1 MARNLSFVPDDDL
14 RTELN
19 AAAPASQR
27 TAAFSVQAVGGP
39 SAGSAITV
47 STPGRRVLVGQ
58 SEVCDLKLADRRVS
72 RRHVALALAGDSLRV
87 LDLGSSNG
95 TYVVGLRVIDVLLR
109 GGEDVV
115 IGDTTL
121 HVTRVDV
128 TPDSSSVSPRSSFG
142 RVVGSSPAMRALY
155 PFCERLA
162 QTDVTV
168 LIEGETGTGKEILA
182 ESIHEAGPRA
192 NGPFVVFD
200 CTTVAPNLL
209 ESELFGHERGAFT
222 GASQARAGLFEQADG
237 GTLLIDEI
245 GDLEPTLQ
253 PKLLRAIERS
263 EVRRVGGQRLL
274 KFNVRVLTATRR
286 DLDQEVQRGRFR
298 DDLFH
303 RIAVARLELPP
314 LRARKGDVAVL
325 ARHFAHVEGAD
336 PSAIPYD
343 QLLRWE
349 DAPWPGNA
357 RELKNAVA
365 RYLALG
371 DLSEA
376 PSPGAAAV
384 LPPSAA
390 FEGLFAL
397 PLARAR
403 EELIDE
409 FERVYIQHVLTVHG
423 GDIAKAAAA
432 SGIARRQFFRLKA
445 RAAR

>member
-1 MARNLSFVPDDDL
+1 
-14 RTELN
+14 
-19 AAAPASQR
+19 
-27 TAAFSVQAVGGP
+27 
-39 SAGSAITV
+39 
-47 STPGRRVLVGQ
+47 
-58 SEVCDLKLADRRVS
+58 
-72 RRHVALALAGDSLRV
+72 
-87 LDLGSSNG
+87 
-95 TYVVGLRVIDVLLR
+95 
-109 GGEDVV
+109 
-115 IGDTTL
+115 
-121 HVTRVDV
+121 
-128 TPDSSSVSPRSSFG
+128 
-142 RVVGSSPAMRALY
+142 MRALY
-155 PFCERLA
+155 PRCERIA

-168 LIEGETGTGKEILA
+168 LIEGETGTGKEVLA
-182 ESIHEAGPRA
+182 ESIHETGPRA
-192 NGPFVVFD
+192 SGPFVVFD
-200 CTTVAPNLL
+200 CTTVAPSLL

-222 GASQARAGLFEQADG
+222 GASAARAGLFEQADG

-314 LRARKGDVAVL
+314 LRARKGDIPVL
-325 ARHFAHVEGAD
+325 ARHFAQELGAN

-343 QLLRWE
+343 QMLRWE

-365 RYLALG
+365 RFLALG
-371 DLSEA
+371 DLSDA
-376 PSPGAAAV
+376 PTLPPPV

-390 FEGLFAL
+390 FDGLLGL
-397 PLARAR
+397 PIARAR
-403 EELIDE
+403 EQLIDE
-409 FERVYIQHVLTVHG
+409 FERVYIERVLAAHG

-445 RAAR
+445 RVAR

>member
-1 MARNLSFVPDDDL
+1 MSDDDV
-14 RTELN
+14 RTLLTEG
-19 AAAPASQR
+19 PPSQR
-27 TAAFSVQAVGGP
+27 AAGAFSLRATAGP
-39 SAGSAITV
+39 CTGSTV
-47 STPGRRVLVGQ
+47 TVTTPGRRVLVGQ
-58 SEVCDLKLADRRVS
+58 SEVCDLILADRRVS
-72 RRHVALALAGDSLRV
+72 RRHLAIELSGDSLRV
-87 LDLGSSNG
+87 TDMGSRNG
-95 TYVVGLRVIDVLLR
+95 TFVAGLRVMDVLLR
-109 GGEDVV
+109 GEEEIVL
-115 IGDTTL
+115 GDTTL
-121 HVTRVDV
+121 KVERIAVGPESND
-128 TPDSSSVSPRSSFG
+128 VSPRSSFG
-142 RVVGSSPAMRALY
+142 RLIGSSPAMRALY
-155 PFCERLA
+155 PRCERLA
-162 QTDVTV
+162 QTEVTV

-222 GASQARAGLFEQADG
+222 GASAARAGLFEQADG

-245 GDLEPTLQ
+245 GDLDPTLQ

-263 EVRRVGGQRLL
+263 EVRRVGGQKLL
-274 KFNVRVLTATRR
+274 KFDVRVLTATRR
-286 DLDQEVQRGRFR
+286 DLDQEVQRSRFR

-314 LRARKGDVAVL
+314 LRARKGDIAVL
-325 ARHFAHVEGAD
+325 ARHFAEELGAN

-343 QLLRWE
+343 QILRWE

-371 DLSEA
+371 DLFDA
-376 PSPGAAAV
+376 PTLEKAPE

-390 FEGLFAL
+390 FEGLLHL

-403 EELIDE
+403 EQLNDE
-409 FERVYIQHVLTVHG
+409 FERIYIERVLAVHG
-423 GDIAKAAAA
+423 GDIGKAAAA

-445 RAAR
+445 RAVAR

>member
-1 MARNLSFVPDDDL
+1 
-14 RTELN
+14 
-19 AAAPASQR
+19 
-27 TAAFSVQAVGGP
+27 
-39 SAGSAITV
+39 
-47 STPGRRVLVGQ
+47 VGQ
-58 SEVCDLKLADRRVS
+58 SEVCDLILTDRRVS
-72 RRHVALALAGDSLRV
+72 RRHLAVELAGDSLRV
-87 LDLGSSNG
+87 VDLGSSNG
-95 TYVVGLRVIDVLLR
+95 TFVAGLRVIDVVLR
-109 GGEDVV
+109 GGEEIVL
-115 IGDTTL
+115 GDTTL
-121 HVTRVDV
+121 RVSHVSA
-128 TPDSSSVSPRSSFG
+128 TPSDVSPRSSFG
-142 RVVGSSPAMRALY
+142 RVVGSSPAMRAIY
-155 PFCERLA
+155 PLCERLA

-168 LIEGETGTGKEILA
+168 LIEGETGTGKEMLA

-200 CTTVAPNLL
+200 CTTVAPTLL

-222 GASQARAGLFEQADG
+222 GASAARAGLFEQADG

-263 EVRRVGGQRLL
+263 EVRRVGGQKLL

-303 RIAVARLELPP
+303 RIAVARIELPP
-314 LRARKGDVAVL
+314 LRARKGDIAVL
-325 ARHFAHVEGAD
+325 ARHFAQENGAN
-336 PSAIPYD
+336 PGAIPYD

-357 RELKNAVA
+357 RELKNAVQ

-376 PSPGAAAV
+376 PSPIEAAA

-390 FEGLFAL
+390 FDGLLNL

-403 EELIDE
+403 EELNDE
-409 FERVYIQHVLTVHG
+409 FERVYIQHVLSVHG

>member
-1 MARNLSFVPDDDL
+1 VSDDDL
-14 RTELN
+14 RTDLN
-19 AAAPASQR
+19 AVPDAPRGSG
-27 TAAFSVQAVGGP
+27 AFSVQVVAGP
-39 SAGSAITV
+39 SAGSAVIV
-47 STPGRRVLVGQ
+47 STPGRRALVGQ
-58 SEVCDLKLADRRVS
+58 SEICDLRLADRRVS
-72 RRHVALALAGDSLRV
+72 RRHVAFELAGDSLRL

-95 TYVVGLRVIDVLLR
+95 TYVAGLRVLEVLLR
-109 GGEDVV
+109 GGEEVV
-115 IGDTTL
+115 LGDTTL
-121 HVTRVDV
+121 RVARAAAA
-128 TPDSSSVSPRSSFG
+128 PDPNAVSARTSFG

-192 NGPFVVFD
+192 SGPFVVFD

-222 GASQARAGLFEQADG
+222 GASAARAGLFEQADG

-245 GDLEPTLQ
+245 GDLDPTLQ

-274 KFNVRVLTATRR
+274 KFDVRVLTATRR

-314 LRARKGDVAVL
+314 LRARKGDVAIL
-325 ARHFAHVEGAD
+325 ARHFAREHGAD
-336 PSAIPYD
+336 PNAVPYE

-349 DAPWPGNA
+349 DASWPGNA

-371 DLSEA
+371 DLAEA
-376 PSPGAAAV
+376 PSLGAASL

-390 FEGLFAL
+390 FEGLLAL
-397 PLARAR
+397 PLARGR

-409 FERVYIQHVLTVHG
+409 FERVYIQRVLAVHG
-423 GDIAKAAAA
+423 GDIAKAASA

>member
-1 MARNLSFVPDDDL
+1 ML
-14 RTELN
+14 
-19 AAAPASQR
+19 
-27 TAAFSVQAVGGP
+27 
-39 SAGSAITV
+39 I
-47 STPGRRVLVGQ
+47 GQ
-58 SEVCDLKLADRRVS
+58 SEVCDLILPDRRVS
-72 RRHVALALAGDSLRV
+72 RRHLALELAGDSLRV
-87 LDLGSSNG
+87 NDLGSTNG
-95 TYVVGLRVIDVLLR
+95 TFVAGIRVIDVLLR

-121 HVTRVDV
+121 RVARVTAKLEASD
-128 TPDSSSVSPRSSFG
+128 VSPRASFG

-155 PFCERLA
+155 PLCERLA

-192 NGPFVVFD
+192 SGPFVVFD

-222 GASQARAGLFEQADG
+222 GAAAARAGLFEQADG

-303 RIAVARLELPP
+303 RIAVARIELPP
-314 LRARKGDVAVL
+314 LRARKGDIAVL
-325 ARHFAHVEGAD
+325 ARHFAQEAGAS

-343 QLLRWE
+343 QMLRWE

-371 DLSEA
+371 DISAVAA
-376 PSPGAAAV
+376 PGDAPI
-384 LPPSAA
+384 LPPSSA
-390 FEGLFAL
+390 FEGLLGL
-397 PLARAR
+397 PIARAR
-403 EELIDE
+403 EQLNDE
-409 FERVYIQHVLTVHG
+409 FERVYIEHVLSVHG

-445 RAAR
+445 RVAR

>member
-1 MARNLSFVPDDDL
+1 
-14 RTELN
+14 
-19 AAAPASQR
+19 
-27 TAAFSVQAVGGP
+27 
-39 SAGSAITV
+39 
-47 STPGRRVLVGQ
+47 
-58 SEVCDLKLADRRVS
+58 
-72 RRHVALALAGDSLRV
+72 
-87 LDLGSSNG
+87 
-95 TYVVGLRVIDVLLR
+95 
-109 GGEDVV
+109 
-115 IGDTTL
+115 
-121 HVTRVDV
+121 
-128 TPDSSSVSPRSSFG
+128 
-142 RVVGSSPAMRALY
+142 MRAIY
-155 PFCERLA
+155 PLCERLA

-168 LIEGETGTGKEILA
+168 LIEGETGTGKEMLA

-200 CTTVAPNLL
+200 CTTVAPTLL

-222 GASQARAGLFEQADG
+222 GASAARAGLFEQADG

-263 EVRRVGGQRLL
+263 EVRRVGGQKLL

-303 RIAVARLELPP
+303 RIAVARIELPP
-314 LRARKGDVAVL
+314 LRARKGDIAVL
-325 ARHFAHVEGAD
+325 ARHFAQENGAN
-336 PSAIPYD
+336 PGAIPYD

-357 RELKNAVA
+357 RELKNAVQ

-376 PSPGAAAV
+376 PSPIEAAA

-390 FEGLFAL
+390 FDGLLNL

-403 EELIDE
+403 EELNDE
-409 FERVYIQHVLTVHG
+409 FERVYIQHVLSVHG

>member
-1 MARNLSFVPDDDL
+1 MSDDEL
-14 RTELN
+14 RTELT
-19 AAAPASQR
+19 APPASQR
-27 TAAFSVQAVGGP
+27 PVGAFSLHAIAGP
-39 SAGSAITV
+39 CAGSSLTV
-47 STPGRRVLVGQ
+47 STPGRRALIGQ
-58 SEVCDLKLADRRVS
+58 SEVCDLILSDRRVS
-72 RRHVALALAGDSLRV
+72 RRHIAVELTGDSLRV
-87 LDLGSSNG
+87 IDLGSSNG
-95 TYVVGLRVIDVLLR
+95 TFVAGLRVVEILLR

-121 HVTRVDV
+121 HVARVDV
-128 TPDSSSVSPRSSFG
+128 SPDSSAVSPRTSFG
-142 RVVGSSPAMRALY
+142 RLIGSSPAMRALY

-168 LIEGETGTGKEILA
+168 LIEGETGTGKEMLA
-182 ESIHEAGPRA
+182 ESLHEAGPRA

-222 GASQARAGLFEQADG
+222 GAATSRAGLFEQADG

-245 GDLEPTLQ
+245 GDLDLTLQ

-263 EVRRVGGQRLL
+263 EVRRVGGQGLT
-274 KFNVRVLTATRR
+274 KFDVRVLTATRR

-325 ARHFAHVEGAD
+325 ARYFAQEHGAGA
-336 PSAIPYD
+336 SAIPYD

-371 DLSEA
+371 DIGEA
-376 PSPGAAAV
+376 PSPGGAPV

-390 FEGLFAL
+390 FDGLLGL

-403 EELIDE
+403 EQLNDE
-409 FERVYIQHVLTVHG
+409 FERVYIEHVLAAHG

>member
-1 MARNLSFVPDDDL
+1 
-14 RTELN
+14 LN
-19 AAAPASQR
+19 AVAGPCTGS
-27 TAAFSVQAVGGP
+27 SVT
-39 SAGSAITV
+39 I

-58 SEVCDLKLADRRVS
+58 SEVCDLILADRRVS
-72 RRHVALALAGDSLRV
+72 RRHIAVELSGDSLRV

-95 TYVVGLRVIDVLLR
+95 TFVAGLRVIELLLR

-121 HVTRVDV
+121 RVARVDV
-128 TPDSSSVSPRSSFG
+128 APDSNAVSPRSNFG
-142 RVVGSSPAMRALY
+142 RLVGASPAMRALY

-182 ESIHEAGPRA
+182 ESLHEAGPRA
-192 NGPFVVFD
+192 NGPFIVFD
-200 CTTVAPNLL
+200 CTTVAPSLL

-222 GASQARAGLFEQADG
+222 GASTSRAGLFEQADG

-245 GDLEPTLQ
+245 GDLDPTLQ

-263 EVRRVGGQRLL
+263 EVRRVGGQHLT
-274 KFNVRVLTATRR
+274 KFDVRVLTATRR

-303 RIAVARLELPP
+303 RIAVARVELPP

-325 ARHFAHVEGAD
+325 ARHFAQQHGAN

-343 QLLRWE
+343 QMLRWE

-371 DLSEA
+371 DIGDA
-376 PSPGAAAV
+376 PSSIGAPE

-390 FEGLFAL
+390 FEGLLGL

-403 EELIDE
+403 EELNDE
-409 FERVYIQHVLTVHG
+409 FERVYIERVLAVHG